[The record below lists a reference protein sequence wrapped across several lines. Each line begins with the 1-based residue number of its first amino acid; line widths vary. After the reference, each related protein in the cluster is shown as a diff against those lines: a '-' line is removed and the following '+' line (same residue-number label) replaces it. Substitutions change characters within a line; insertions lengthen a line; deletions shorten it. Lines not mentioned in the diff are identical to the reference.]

1 MTIYA
6 HWKAN
11 AYTVSYNVNG
21 GTGSIASQTK
31 MYGTDLTLTSSVPTR
46 TGYTFVGWSESKS
59 TVSAEY
65 ISGGKFSKNA
75 DTTLYAVWKINTYT
89 VKYDLNGGTGSIA
102 SQTKT
107 YGKDLTLTSAVPT
120 KTGYTFVGWSESA
133 SAESAEYLSG
143 GSFSKNAN
151 TVLYAV
157 WKADAPKL
165 AGDING
171 DGIVNGKDLTRLRKY
186 LAGQDVQVNEDAL
199 DVNGDGVVNGKDLT
213 RLLKYLAGQDVQ
225 IY

>member
-1 MTIYA
+1 M
-6 HWKAN
+6 
-11 AYTVSYNVNG
+11 
-21 GTGSIASQTK
+21 
-31 MYGTDLTLTSSVPTR
+31 TSSVPTR

-59 TVSAEY
+59 AGSAEY

-75 DTTLYAVWKINTYT
+75 NTTLYAVWKINTYT

-107 YGKDLTLTSAVPT
+107 YGTDLTLTSSVPT
-120 KTGYTFVGWSESA
+120 RTGYTFVGWSESK
-133 SAESAEYLSG
+133 SAESAEYISG
-143 GSFSKNAN
+143 GKFSKNAD
-151 TVLYAV
+151 TTLYAV
-157 WKADAPKL
+157 WKVSTPKI

-171 DGIVNGKDLTRLRKY
+171 DGVVNGKDLTRLRKY

-213 RLLKYLAGQDVQ
+213 RLLKYIAGQDVR

>member
-1 MTIYA
+1 M
-6 HWKAN
+6 
-11 AYTVSYNVNG
+11 
-21 GTGSIASQTK
+21 
-31 MYGTDLTLTSSVPTR
+31 
-46 TGYTFVGWSESKS
+46 
-59 TVSAEY
+59 
-65 ISGGKFSKNA
+65 
-75 DTTLYAVWKINTYT
+75 
-89 VKYDLNGGTGSIA
+89 
-102 SQTKT
+102 
-107 YGKDLTLTSAVPT
+107 
-120 KTGYTFVGWSESA
+120 
-133 SAESAEYLSG
+133 
-143 GSFSKNAN
+143 
-151 TVLYAV
+151 